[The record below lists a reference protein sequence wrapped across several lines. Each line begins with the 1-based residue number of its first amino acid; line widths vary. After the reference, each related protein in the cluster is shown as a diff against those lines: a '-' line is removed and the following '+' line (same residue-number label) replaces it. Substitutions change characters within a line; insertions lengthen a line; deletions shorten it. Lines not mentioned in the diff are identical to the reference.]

1 MVVTGCY
8 AQASPEE
15 VEKIPGV
22 DLIIGTSDR
31 ARMIEIIEEHR
42 KGQKPVTYVQ
52 DIMQVK
58 DFEELPV
65 DKLINRTRA
74 YLKVQEGCE
83 QFCSYCII
91 PYTRGPLRSRD
102 IENTIKEANR
112 LVDAGFQ
119 EIILTGIHLGA
130 FGEKRDLR

>member
-1 MVVTGCY
+1 
-8 AQASPEE
+8 
-15 VEKIPGV
+15 
-22 DLIIGTSDR
+22 
-31 ARMIEIIEEHR
+31 MIEIIEEHR

-52 DIMQVK
+52 DIMQAK

-91 PYTRGPLRSRD
+91 PYTRGP
-102 IENTIKEANR
+102 
-112 LVDAGFQ
+112 
-119 EIILTGIHLGA
+119 
-130 FGEKRDLR
+130 

>member
-1 MVVTGCY
+1 MPRPLRG
-8 AQASPEE
+8 SR
-15 VEKIPGV
+15 KNPGV

-74 YLKVQEGCE
+74 YLR
-83 QFCSYCII
+83 F
-91 PYTRGPLRSRD
+91 
-102 IENTIKEANR
+102 
-112 LVDAGFQ
+112 
-119 EIILTGIHLGA
+119 
-130 FGEKRDLR
+130 KRVVNSFVLIV